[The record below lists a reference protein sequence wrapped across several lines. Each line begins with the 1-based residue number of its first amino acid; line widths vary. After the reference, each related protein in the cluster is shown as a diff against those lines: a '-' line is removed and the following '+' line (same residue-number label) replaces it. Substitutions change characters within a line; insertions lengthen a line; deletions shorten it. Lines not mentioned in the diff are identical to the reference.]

1 MLVIVVWNFLQLTQ
15 LFVAKNALKKGTRKS
30 STLICLNNDWFKMAR
45 YELGK
50 ARQNY
55 WIWLTLLVTKVKN
68 FGSKR
73 SITKYIDDLKK
84 VLDKKNLAPL
94 ITK

>member
-1 MLVIVVWNFLQLTQ
+1 
-15 LFVAKNALKKGTRKS
+15 
-30 STLICLNNDWFKMAR
+30 MAR